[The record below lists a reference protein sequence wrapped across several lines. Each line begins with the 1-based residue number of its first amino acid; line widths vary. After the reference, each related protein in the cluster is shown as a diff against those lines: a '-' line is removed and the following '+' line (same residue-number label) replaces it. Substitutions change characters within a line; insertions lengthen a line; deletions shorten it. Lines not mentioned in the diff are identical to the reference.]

1 MRCMKP
7 KKKKVRLPK
16 AKRVRR
22 ARKALEK
29 RPTPTVGTHIETL
42 LDRIQRKGERAMRNT
57 VAGMTAPLEAVAIG
71 IARELEE
78 LDAALGDDEE

>member
-1 MRCMKP
+1 
-7 KKKKVRLPK
+7 
-16 AKRVRR
+16 
-22 ARKALEK
+22 
-29 RPTPTVGTHIETL
+29 
-42 LDRIQRKGERAMRNT
+42 MRNT

>member
-1 MRCMKP
+1 MKP

-29 RPTPTVGTHIETL
+29 RPTPVGTHIETL